1 MGFHHSIALFMDYCQ
16 SKQLRPKTMASY
28 EQTLKLF
35 ARWMEEEK
43 RIARAEDVTEQ
54 HVREYIIDLQKRGKY
69 TFCFDDRSMK
79 LNRPTH
85 RRDYRQAIS
94 NITINNYLSNMKVFF
109 AWMVD
114 TDCIVLSPMKKIH
127 LLPQER
133 KPKEYLEDDEVKA
146 LLRAMDRSYFPEYRD
161 LIVMMIMLD
170 AGTRLGETLSAT
182 VEQLNVAEKS
192 LHLPA
197 NKTKGRRDRTVF
209 FSAKTA
215 KELRRWL
222 QYKDRYCDSRFL
234 FPVKH
239 SGCPLTVE
247 SFETNFSHYVKRSG
261 IKKHVSPHTLRN
273 NFAKRCLMAGMDIY
287 TLSKILGHSSVT
299 ITEQAYLDVTDADIK
314 KRYSKFSP
322 VENIYYGERD

>member
-1 MGFHHSIALFMDYCQ
+1 MLYKQSKTDKLDMALFQNPTSEYRAAPFWAWNCE
-16 SKQLRPKTMASY
+16 L
-28 EQTLKLF
+28 
-35 ARWMEEEK
+35 EEEELLWQIERLK
-43 RIARAEDVTEQ
+43 EMGYDGVEFAGFYGHSAE
-54 HVREYIIDLQKRGKY
+54 
-69 TFCFDDRSMK
+69 
-79 LNRPTH
+79 
-85 RRDYRQAIS
+85 
-94 NITINNYLSNMKVFF
+94 
-109 AWMVD
+109 
-114 TDCIVLSPMKKIH
+114 
-127 LLPQER
+127 
-133 KPKEYLEDDEVKA
+133 EVKA

-239 SGCPLTVE
+239 SGCPVTVE

-261 IKKHVSPHTLRN
+261 IKKHVSPHTLRHS
-273 NFAKRCLMAGMDIY
+273 FATDLLMNGADLRSVQSMLGHADISTTQIYTHVVKKQLKDIY
-287 TLSKILGHSSVT
+287 QKAHPR
-299 ITEQAYLDVTDADIK
+299 A
-314 KRYSKFSP
+314 
-322 VENIYYGERD
+322 